1 MMRAGW
7 GLVAVLAIL
16 VAAGCEQQAQSGA
29 KELRS
34 VSRTPPRPVDRV
46 DKIELFAAPPAAI
59 NWDNVP
65 GVDGVQVRILMYQ
78 VDRPEPILVKG
89 TVEFLMYGGR
99 LEQESA
105 STPTPLKVWRFTPQE
120 MEMRRFRGIAGW
132 GYALQL
138 GWGRDVPQAKVVSLS
153 ARYLPSSG
161 AGVSSAP
168 ILIAVASPARTGPVR
183 SILGEPSGEGA
194 ASRLKDGMA
203 AAARPMRFRRETID
217 PDPPGAQ
224 HDVTLL
230 ADVNRDGRLDI
241 LIGCKRGSAN
251 LFWYENPSWKRHDM
265 ASAPNLEAGGLVLD
279 VNGDGRPDVVAGQQ
293 LGGRELYWFECP
305 ADPAGPW
312 TKHLIENRFEQYHDQ
327 AAGDVDGDGKI
338 EIAVLSQRS
347 GVLVYYDIP
356 PDPTVSPWPKESCHE
371 VGTGLQDV
379 EGLLVVDLDGDKR
392 PEIVAGTTIFRRSA
406 KDGTWKGEPFAP
418 AFTKTRVAAADLDG
432 DGRLE
437 IVLSEGES
445 AKGRLVWCKPPSWT
459 PHPLRED
466 LFHPHSLAIA
476 DFDGDGLPDI
486 LVAEMGLG
494 QNKNPRMFIYRNCGR
509 GRFEEVLISQG
520 VPTHEA
526 KVGDVNGDGRPDIVG
541 KPYEPERHVDV
552 WFNEAAKEP

>member
-1 MMRAGW
+1 
-7 GLVAVLAIL
+7 
-16 VAAGCEQQAQSGA
+16 
-29 KELRS
+29 
-34 VSRTPPRPVDRV
+34 
-46 DKIELFAAPPAAI
+46 
-59 NWDNVP
+59 
-65 GVDGVQVRILMYQ
+65 
-78 VDRPEPILVKG
+78 
-89 TVEFLMYGGR
+89 
-99 LEQESA
+99 
-105 STPTPLKVWRFTPQE
+105 
-120 MEMRRFRGIAGW
+120 
-132 GYALQL
+132 
-138 GWGRDVPQAKVVSLS
+138 
-153 ARYLPSSG
+153 
-161 AGVSSAP
+161 
-168 ILIAVASPARTGPVR
+168 
-183 SILGEPSGEGA
+183 
-194 ASRLKDGMA
+194 
-203 AAARPMRFRRETID
+203 
-217 PDPPGAQ
+217 
-224 HDVTLL
+224 
-230 ADVNRDGRLDI
+230 
-241 LIGCKRGSAN
+241 
-251 LFWYENPSWKRHDM
+251 M

-293 LGGRELYWFECP
+293 LSGRELYWFECP
-305 ADPAGPW
+305 ADPTGPW

-327 AAGDVDGDGKI
+327 AAGDLDGDGKI
-338 EIAVLSQRS
+338 EIVALSQRS

-371 VGTGLQDV
+371 MGTGLQDV

-418 AFTKTRVAAADLDG
+418 GFTRTRVAAADLDG

-486 LVAEMGLG
+486 FAAEMGLG
-494 QNKNPRMFIYRNCGR
+494 QNKNPRMFIYRNGGR
-509 GRFEEVLISQG
+509 GRFEEVPISQG

-526 KVGDVNGDGRPDIVG
+526 KVGDMNGDGRPDIVG